1 MNTRD
6 NSDGNTKQVG
16 SAMTTE
22 LHNDLDRQNDQADN
36 RANNPLGLWDSG
48 QAPEKLLAMLT
59 VLGAAWQSWSHF
71 N

>member
-16 SAMTTE
+16 SAMTTQ
-22 LHNDLDRQNDQADN
+22 LHDDLDRQNDQADKP
-36 RANNPLGLWDSG
+36 ANDPLGLLDSG
-48 QAPEKLLAMLT
+48 QAPE
-59 VLGAAWQSWSHF
+59 S